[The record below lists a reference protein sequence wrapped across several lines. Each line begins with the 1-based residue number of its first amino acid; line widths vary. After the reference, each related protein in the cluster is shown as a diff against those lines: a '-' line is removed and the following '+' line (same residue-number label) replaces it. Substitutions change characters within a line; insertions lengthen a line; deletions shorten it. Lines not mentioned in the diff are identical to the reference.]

1 MSIEINSTLI
11 ELWLLNSI
19 LAYSAYIVLT
29 GGAFSFAYVAFIAVG
44 AYTAANLTVK
54 HGHSILWGL
63 VAAPV
68 ISAVVALVL
77 AKPLERLSGVYLAI
91 ASISVVGIVQVL
103 LVNWTK
109 LTGGPLGIAGI
120 PLVLEPWHLA
130 LVVIAIALTV
140 RQLERSN
147 LGRAIR
153 MTRLDPIVAG
163 TMGVDVRRVRLWLFV
178 GSAVLGSWAGVLRAH
193 YFGFVTPDDYGF
205 NLVILL
211 LAMVIIGGVGQLDR
225 PGHRGGDLHAAA
237 GVAARSR
244 RLAGPDDRRAAAR
257 HHHLQPRGRRRRH
270 QDLLAQAGRAPAK
283 GHVTGGAGRVRRPG
297 AGRAGATGGDLRR
310 AGLMSMLDLD
320 GVTLNY
326 GALRAVDAVDLELA
340 NGEICGLVGPN
351 GSGKSSLLNTISG
364 VSVLTEGKI
373 GLGGEDVTSA
383 PSHRL
388 ARLGVARTF
397 QLVRMLNGLT
407 VRENVADG
415 CYAMSRR
422 SGLAHVAR
430 SLFSPRRYTGETVEV
445 VDEAMERAGVTR
457 FADEVVGELPF
468 GIQRRVE
475 VARAIATRPKLLL
488 FDEPAAGLS
497 EKDLEDLEQII
508 NDEAARG
515 CTVILVDHHLH
526 FVLRVCPRIVVLNFG
541 KLIFDGTGDDAVADP
556 GVREAYVGS

>member
-54 HGHSILWGL
+54 HGHNILWGV

-211 LAMVIIGGVGQLDR
+211 LAMVIIGGVGSWIGPVIGAAIFTLLPEWLRDL
-225 PGHRGGDLHAAA
+225 GDWQDLMT
-237 GVAARSR
+237 GVLLLVIIIFSR
-244 RLAGPDDRRAAAR
+244 EGVVGAVKIFW
-257 HHHLQPRGRRRRH
+257 HKQVVRRRRGMSPAA
-270 QDLLAQAGRAPAK
+270 LAAYDGPA
-283 GHVTGGAGRVRRPG
+283 
-297 AGRAGATGGDLRR
+297 
-310 AGLMSMLDLD
+310 
-320 GVTLNY
+320 
-326 GALRAVDAVDLELA
+326 
-340 NGEICGLVGPN
+340 
-351 GSGKSSLLNTISG
+351 
-364 VSVLTEGKI
+364 
-373 GLGGEDVTSA
+373 
-383 PSHRL
+383 
-388 ARLGVARTF
+388 
-397 QLVRMLNGLT
+397 Q
-407 VRENVADG
+407 
-415 CYAMSRR
+415 
-422 SGLAHVAR
+422 
-430 SLFSPRRYTGETVEV
+430 
-445 VDEAMERAGVTR
+445 
-457 FADEVVGELPF
+457 
-468 GIQRRVE
+468 
-475 VARAIATRPKLLL
+475 
-488 FDEPAAGLS
+488 DEPA
-497 EKDLEDLEQII
+497 QP
-508 NDEAARG
+508 AATSG
-515 CTVILVDHHLH
+515 G
-526 FVLRVCPRIVVLNFG
+526 PN
-541 KLIFDGTGDDAVADP
+541 A
-556 GVREAYVGS
+556 